1 MAVSVRTLTY
11 VLPLHQPPPAFRIVV
26 VLLFVFCVPVFLRLA
41 SLIFV
46 APRILAPLRTSSPR
60 LSPFFDHQIIRF
72 VIRRVY
78 LSPRALRDLRL
89 LLRCSPSIAD
99 STSPLIAHC
108 ARITEC
114 FDALSNFMCLFVW
127 SVVSFIWILSFTFVF
142 IVCWI
147 SSWFHLEFCE
157 RSQEEFSY
165 GGDGCMTLEIF
176 LGFGIT
182 RFAYFFPFVRHIL
195 CLLSSEAFS

>member
-26 VLLFVFCVPVFLRLA
+26 VLLFVFCVPVFLQLA

-46 APRILAPLRTSSPR
+46 APRLLAPLRTSSPR

-78 LSPRALRDLRL
+78 LSPRVLRDLQL

-108 ARITEC
+108 ARITAC
-114 FDALSNFMCLFVW
+114 FETLSNFMCLFLW
-127 SVVSFIWILSFTFVF
+127 SVVLFI
-142 IVCWI
+142 
-147 SSWFHLEFCE
+147 
-157 RSQEEFSY
+157 
-165 GGDGCMTLEIF
+165 
-176 LGFGIT
+176 
-182 RFAYFFPFVRHIL
+182 
-195 CLLSSEAFS
+195 

>member
-1 MAVSVRTLTY
+1 MAVSIRTLTY

-46 APRILAPLRTSSPR
+46 APRILAPLPTSSPR

-78 LSPRALRDLRL
+78 LSSRVLRDLQVLRGS
-89 LLRCSPSIAD
+89 LRCWPSIAD
-99 STSPLIAHC
+99 STSSLIAHC

-114 FDALSNFMCLFVW
+114 FETLSNFMCLFVW
-127 SVVSFIWILSFTFVF
+127 SVVLFIWILGFTFVF
-142 IVCWI
+142 MVCWI
-147 SSWFHLEFCE
+147 SSRSRLEFCE
-157 RSQEEFSY
+157 RSQEQFSY
-165 GGDGCMTLEIF
+165 GG
-176 LGFGIT
+176 
-182 RFAYFFPFVRHIL
+182 
-195 CLLSSEAFS
+195 

>member
-26 VLLFVFCVPVFLRLA
+26 VLLFVFCVPVFLQLA

-78 LSPRALRDLRL
+78 LSPRVLRDLQL
-89 LLRCSPSIAD
+89 LHGSLRCSPSIAD

-114 FDALSNFMCLFVW
+114 FETLSNFMCLFVW
-127 SVVSFIWILSFTFVF
+127 SVVLFI
-142 IVCWI
+142 
-147 SSWFHLEFCE
+147 
-157 RSQEEFSY
+157 
-165 GGDGCMTLEIF
+165 
-176 LGFGIT
+176 
-182 RFAYFFPFVRHIL
+182 
-195 CLLSSEAFS
+195 

>member
-108 ARITEC
+108 ARITVC

-127 SVVSFIWILSFTFVF
+127 SVVSFI
-142 IVCWI
+142 
-147 SSWFHLEFCE
+147 
-157 RSQEEFSY
+157 
-165 GGDGCMTLEIF
+165 
-176 LGFGIT
+176 
-182 RFAYFFPFVRHIL
+182 
-195 CLLSSEAFS
+195 